1 MTRTDGGV
9 RSRAIIHVGPHK
21 TGTSAFQVT
30 LLSMRNVLEASDNFS
45 VFHAPARVS
54 SLNEHQVQ
62 ERTNAGFRFRNGKY
76 AANVAFY
83 LQSLE
88 SRNFSHH
95 SKVWTEFK
103 HYLDA
108 ASKDQRHVVVSSEEF
123 DNPSVNI
130 PLLKGALSAFMRTRI
145 VIVYRPYVSWL
156 VSKWSQIN
164 FQQPGPAQALED
176 FLSTDEII
184 RHASPAG
191 QHSIALY
198 HRYARHFHDVSLRNH
213 SVQVISEIICEE
225 MDAFATCKAIQQ
237 QQLTI
242 VNSNKSGS
250 LLANQQR
257 SCMDSTRYQLLWTM
271 SLGIEAEALEIM
283 GQEMTGLHVTA
294 LRLTFESSP
303 IRTCSCLDSTCASS
317 RN

>member
-30 LLSMRNVLEASDNFS
+30 LLSMRNVLEASDSFS
-45 VFHAPARVS
+45 VFDAPARVS
-54 SLNEHQVQ
+54 GLDEHQVQ
-62 ERTNAGFRFRNGKY
+62 ERTNAGFRFRMGAKY

-83 LQSLE
+83 LTSLE

-108 ASKDQRHVVVSSEEF
+108 ASKDQRHVVVSSEAF
-123 DNPSVNI
+123 DYPSVNI

-145 VIVYRPYVSWL
+145 IIVYRPYVSWL
-156 VSKWSQIN
+156 VSKWSQAN
-164 FQQPGPAQALED
+164 FKKPWPVQALED
-176 FLSTDEII
+176 SLSTDAII

-198 HRYARHFHDVSLRNH
+198 HRYARHFHDVSLRNY
-213 SVQVISEIICEE
+213 SDQVISEIICEE
-225 MDAFATCKAIQQ
+225 MDAFATCKAIQLRQ
-237 QQLTI
+237 PI
-242 VNSNKSGS
+242 VVNSNKSVP

-257 SCMDSTRYQLLWTM
+257 SCMDSERYQLLWTM
-271 SLGIEAEALEIM
+271 TLGIETEALEMM

-303 IRTCSCLDSTCASS
+303 IRTCSSS
-317 RN
+317 